1 MPRVVLVAPLA
12 LIAILIL
19 LWSQRQTGPY
29 FVSGYVECDEIRLGS
44 RVGGRVVEVQA
55 VEGQPVTRG
64 QPLVRLDPFDLNE
77 RLAEARSLLASQ
89 RARLEKLQAG
99 FRSEEIEQA
108 RARRDQLKAVL
119 DRLVAGLRPLE
130 IQIKQDQ
137 LREAQ
142 AELAWAETDHERVF
156 KLFQQSQ
163 SSKEE
168 LDSSVRRLETA
179 RARFAAASDELE
191 LAQEGTRKEE
201 IAAAQASLAE
211 AQANL
216 ALLEKGYRAEDIAEA
231 EAQARAA
238 ESAVA
243 AIERQMAELQIVSP
257 IDGTVD
263 AVDLQ
268 PGDLVAPNA
277 PVLTLLDT
285 QRLWIRA
292 YVAEDRIGVKLGQ
305 PVRFRVDAYPVE
317 EFRGHIS
324 FVSRQAEFTPAN
336 VQTPEERVKQVFRI
350 KVTVEGATDKL
361 RAGMSADVFL
371 DATE

>member
-1 MPRVVLVAPLA
+1 MPRVVLLAPLA

-29 FVSGYVECDEIRLGS
+29 FVSGYIECDEIRLGS

-119 DRLVAGLRPLE
+119 DRLIAGLRPLE
-130 IQIKQDQ
+130 IQIKHDQ

-191 LAQEGTRKEE
+191 LAREGTRKED

-216 ALLEKGYRAEDIAEA
+216 ALLEKGYRAEEIAEA

-243 AIERQMAELQIVSP
+243 AIERQMTELQTVSP

-305 PVRFRVDAYPVE
+305 PVRFRVDAYPKE
-317 EFRGHIS
+317 EFRGRIS

-350 KVTVEGATDKL
+350 KVTVEGATGKL
-361 RAGMSADVFL
+361 HAGMSADVFL

>member
-1 MPRVVLVAPLA
+1 MPRIVLVAPLA
-12 LIAILIL
+12 LVAILVL

-29 FVSGYVECDEIRLGS
+29 FVSGYLECDEIRLGS

-77 RLAEARSLLASQ
+77 RLAEARSRLASQ

-99 FRSEEIEQA
+99 FRPEEIGQA
-108 RARRDQLKAVL
+108 QARRDQLKAVL
-119 DRLVAGLRPLE
+119 DKLVAGLRPLE

-142 AELAWAETDHERVF
+142 AELAWAETDYERVF

-191 LAQEGTRKEE
+191 LAQEGTRQEE
-201 IAAAQASLAE
+201 VAAAEASLAE
-211 AQANL
+211 AQASL

-231 EAQARAA
+231 DAEVRAA

-243 AIERQMAELQIVSP
+243 AIERQMAELQIVAP
-257 IDGTVD
+257 IDGMVD

-285 QRLWIRA
+285 ERLWIRA
-292 YVAEDRIGVKLGQ
+292 YVAEDRIGVTLGR
-305 PVRFRVDAYPVE
+305 PVRFRVDAYPGE
-317 EFRGHIS
+317 EFGGRIS